1 MAKKVK
7 ICLDA
12 GHYAKNNR
20 SPVVPEYYESEMNW
34 KLHKKLKTYLEGYG
48 FEVIVTREKKGVDKA
63 LYDRGATSRGC
74 DLFISIHS
82 NAASSETVDRVDIYG
97 PLSGKGHDIAKK
109 LAECIKEVMQTK
121 QGAFVKTRKGSS
133 GQDYYGV
140 IRGATAVGT
149 PGLLVE
155 HSFHTNVRAA
165 KWLLV
170 DENLDKLAKAEAK
183 VLAEHYG
190 LAGGEPEKEYKLGDR
205 TLTKGMVGQDVV
217 ELKEALIRLGYGE
230 AYDEFDAATEEAVNQ
245 FKEDNGLEP
254 NGKAGGGVFRKLA
267 EKMAEEE

>member
-1 MAKKVK
+1 MAKTIK

-12 GHYAKNNR
+12 GHYGKTNR
-20 SPVVPEYYESEMNW
+20 SPVVPEYYESDMNW
-34 KLHKKLKTYLEGYG
+34 KLHKKLRTYLEEYG
-48 FEVIVTREKKGVDKA
+48 FEVIVTREKKGVDLP

-82 NAASSETVDRVDIYG
+82 NAATGSESVDRVDIYA

-109 LAECIKEVMQTK
+109 LADRIVEVMDTK
-121 QGAFVKTRKGSS
+121 QKGYVKTRTGSS

-155 HSFHTNVRAA
+155 HSFHTNIRSA

-170 DENLDKLAKAEAK
+170 DENLDKLARAEAE

-190 LAGGEPEKEYKLGDR
+190 LKKNETPVPAELGSRSLVKGDFGADVLELKSALAKLGYN
-205 TLTKGMVGQDVV
+205 T
-217 ELKEALIRLGYGE
+217 
-230 AYDEFDAATEEAVNQ
+230 FDDKFDGITEIAVNK
-245 FKEDNGLEP
+245 FKQDNGLTA
-254 NGKAGGGVFRKLA
+254 NGKAGSGVFRVLKEKLGT
-267 EKMAEEE
+267 

>member
-1 MAKKVK
+1 MAKTIK

-12 GHYAKNNR
+12 GHYGKNNR
-20 SPVVPEYYESEMNW
+20 SPVVPEYYESDMNW
-34 KLHKKLKTYLEGYG
+34 KLHKKLRTYLEEYG
-48 FEVIVTREKKGVDKA
+48 FEVIVTREKKGEDLP

-82 NAASSETVDRVDIYG
+82 NAATGSESVDRVDIYA

-109 LAECIKEVMQTK
+109 LADRIVEVMETK
-121 QGAFVKTRKGSS
+121 QKGYVKTRTGSY

-155 HSFHTNVRAA
+155 HSFHTNIRSA

-170 DENLDKLAKAEAK
+170 DENLDKLAKAEAE

-190 LAGGEPEKEYKLGDR
+190 LLRDKEYKLGDR
-205 TLTKGMVGQDVV
+205 TLVKGMKGEDVN
-217 ELKEALIRLGYGE
+217 ELKFALAKLGYKVFSNEFNEITE
-230 AYDEFDAATEEAVNQ
+230 AAVNK
-245 FKEDNGLEP
+245 FKSDNELEP
-254 NGKAGGGVFRKLA
+254 NGKVGGGVIRKLK
-267 EKMAEEE
+267 EKQVL

>member
-1 MAKKVK
+1 MAKTIK

-12 GHYAKNNR
+12 GHYGKTNR
-20 SPVVPEYYESEMNW
+20 SPVVPEYYESDMNW
-34 KLHKKLKTYLEGYG
+34 KLHKKLRTYLEEYG
-48 FEVIVTREKKGVDKA
+48 FEVIVTREKKGVDLP

-82 NAASSETVDRVDIYG
+82 NAATGSESVDRVDIYA
-97 PLSGKGHDIAKK
+97 PLNGKGHDIAKK
-109 LAECIKEVMQTK
+109 LADRIVEVMETK
-121 QGAFVKTRKGSS
+121 QKGYVKTRTGSS

-155 HSFHTNVRAA
+155 HSFHTNIRSA

-170 DENLDKLAKAEAK
+170 DENLDKLARAEAE

-190 LAGGEPEKEYKLGDR
+190 LKKNETPAPAELGSRSLIKGDFGADVLELKSALAKLGYNTFDD
-205 TLTKGMVGQDVV
+205 KF
-217 ELKEALIRLGYGE
+217 
-230 AYDEFDAATEEAVNQ
+230 DEITESAVNK
-245 FKEDNGLEP
+245 FKQDNGLAT
-254 NGKAGGGVFRKLA
+254 NGKAGGGVFRVLKEKLGT
-267 EKMAEEE
+267 